1 MPSVLVLFFSLFF
14 TPHPLEHY
22 IVSTSP
28 RAIPIQTLSV
38 NYTYTMKTFSLSI
51 AALLATASMVAAD
64 VSVGQCAVGLYLTV
78 AVFRPN

>member
-1 MPSVLVLFFSLFF
+1 
-14 TPHPLEHY
+14 
-22 IVSTSP
+22 
-28 RAIPIQTLSV
+28 
-38 NYTYTMKTFSLSI
+38 MKTFSLSI